1 MKRAYSF
8 VALAGLLML
17 VGCDAKTTNSTG
29 PTVTTE
35 PTTTE
40 VVRKDLVGYVF
51 FDGKVVAPS
60 GVSATVNSPYD
71 IAVGEVLTTVGKQ
84 VNKGETIIKLS
95 VPDLT
100 AAVRQSEASVK
111 AAESAYAAAR
121 SAHNTNV
128 RDAQQRLA
136 QAQADERAARLDIQ
150 NGGSADLQAATDAR
164 VFAERDL
171 SQAQAELNVAVLGEK
186 QALDMAIEYRKDAR
200 AGVNVAAVRAPIK
213 GTVISLDAKPGLRA
227 TSGQQLAMI
236 TDLQALRI
244 QGVVPP
250 QHADL
255 VKVGVKLIIGLEGT
269 NEEPL
274 EGEVTDVK
282 VMPPSEGQTSEGYL
296 ASIRFDNSKGLVMP
310 NSVIKRL
317 GVRTGKVD
325 QALVVP
331 IGAISQDADGRNIIH
346 VRRGNEWVTTLVEV
360 GLSDGALT
368 EIKEGLSEGDI
379 VRVNAV
385 VIRP

>member
-1 MKRAYSF
+1 MKRALSY
-8 VALAGLLML
+8 VALAGLLLL

-29 PTVTTE
+29 TTVTTE

-51 FDGKVVAPS
+51 FDGKVIAPS

-84 VNKGETIIKLS
+84 VNKGETIIRLS

-100 AAVRQSEASVK
+100 AAVSQAEASVK
-111 AAESAYAAAR
+111 AAESAYAAAK
-121 SAHNTNV
+121 SANDTNV
-128 RDAQQRLA
+128 QEAKQRLA

-150 NGGSADLQAATDAR
+150 NGGSADLQAATEAR
-164 VFAERDL
+164 VAAELDL
-171 SQAQAELNVAVLGEK
+171 RQAQGDLNVAVLAEK

-213 GTVISLDAKPGLRA
+213 GTVITLEAKPGLRA
-227 TSGQQLAMI
+227 TSGQQLATI

-250 QHADL
+250 EHADL
-255 VKVGVKLIIGLEGT
+255 VKAGVKLIIALEGT
-269 NEEPL
+269 NDEPL
-274 EGEVTDVK
+274 EGEVISVK

-296 ASIRFDNSKGLVMP
+296 ASVRFDNRKGLVMP
-310 NSVIKRL
+310 TTIIKRL

-331 IGAISQDADGRNIIH
+331 IGAISQDSDGKNIVH
-346 VRRGNEWVTTLVEV
+346 VQRGSEWVATPVEV
-360 GLSDGALT
+360 GLSDGALN
-368 EIKEGLSEGDI
+368 EIKEGLAEGDV

-385 VIRP
+385 VIKP